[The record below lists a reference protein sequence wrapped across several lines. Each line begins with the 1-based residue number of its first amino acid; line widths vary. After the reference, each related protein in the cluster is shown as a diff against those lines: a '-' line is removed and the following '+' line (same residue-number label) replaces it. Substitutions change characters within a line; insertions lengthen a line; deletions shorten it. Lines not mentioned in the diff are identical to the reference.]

1 MEKSLKTHPQIIVD
15 TIIIIITFLMQNSG
29 VAELC
34 VWNPRYL
41 RARSLFFLCLE
52 LTKTLVVTKVNFLR
66 SRTNRQQQR
75 CRRRVYN
82 LFRKKKMTWHQTCM
96 VQMCRMSQFGE
107 LPDFVFARNCS
118 KTSKVLE
125 IPYESSAVKMS
136 LSEYIW
142 VWFKK
147 HIEMNYV
154 TSNQKMTCLIFFWSD
169 SSHSIAIILYFLL
182 RGNPMLE
189 SIPS

>member
-15 TIIIIITFLMQNSG
+15 TIIIIIITFLMQNSG

-82 LFRKKKMTWHQTCM
+82 LFRKKNDMAPDMYGPNVQNVTIWWATRFCFCQKLLKNVKSSWDPIRIVSSKDVTVWVYTYEFDLKNTLKWIMWHPIKRWPAWFFSDQT
-96 VQMCRMSQFGE
+96 
-107 LPDFVFARNCS
+107 L
-118 KTSKVLE
+118 
-125 IPYESSAVKMS
+125 
-136 LSEYIW
+136 
-142 VWFKK
+142 
-147 HIEMNYV
+147 
-154 TSNQKMTCLIFFWSD
+154 LI
-169 SSHSIAIILYFLL
+169 A
-182 RGNPMLE
+182 
-189 SIPS
+189 